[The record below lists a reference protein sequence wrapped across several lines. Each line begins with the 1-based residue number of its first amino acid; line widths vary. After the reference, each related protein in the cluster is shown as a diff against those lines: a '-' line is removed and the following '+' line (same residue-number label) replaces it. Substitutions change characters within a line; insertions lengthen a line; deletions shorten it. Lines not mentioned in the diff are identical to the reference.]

1 MSEPEPVA
9 PNSVELEPRNAAI
22 VVCEIL
28 ENIPEDQ
35 TEFREELNSLLV
47 NEFKYRAPEVLK
59 EARSWVLFEK
69 IMHKYI
75 QGNEPDEW
83 KKKCVAIYIGKA

>member
-1 MSEPEPVA
+1 MSEPD
-9 PNSVELEPRNAAI
+9 PRNAAI

-35 TEFREELNSLLV
+35 TEFRGELHNLLYK
-47 NEFKYRAPEVLK
+47 EFPYRSPEMLTHPQTWL
-59 EARSWVLFEK
+59 SFET

-75 QGNEPDEW
+75 RGNEPDEW
-83 KKKCVAIYIGKA
+83 KQKCVAIYVGKA

>member
-1 MSEPEPVA
+1 MSEPSEV
-9 PNSVELEPRNAAI
+9 EPRNAAI

-35 TEFREELNSLLV
+35 TEFREELNNLLV

-59 EARSWVLFEK
+59 EARSWVLFEN

-83 KKKCVAIYIGKA
+83 KQKCVAIYVGKA